1 MSSCACASA
10 HLHGLAHMIYM
21 RLVSLFSSSASTC
34 ACASHCHGH
43 LPLITPTLVPTTT
56 PSHLSSLPALAAVEL
71 SFPPVAV
78 CTHTCMQVQAKE
90 QQIKALGERLA
101 RTEMKEAN
109 RADVA
114 EKIPMLEA
122 QIMEREQQVCG
133 SLSLL
138 LLMAV
143 VARLLL
149 LLLDRTIFAGSC
161 NYFYMQVQV
170 PCLSAWST

>member
-1 MSSCACASA
+1 MFSFNLASMPYMPHSCNVTFSISPSTTVWASPT
-10 HLHGLAHMIYM
+10 HI
-21 RLVSLFSSSASTC
+21 
-34 ACASHCHGH
+34 
-43 LPLITPTLVPTTT
+43 PLITPTLVPTTT
-56 PSHLSSLPALAAVEL
+56 TQPSHLSLRSLLL
-71 SFPPVAV
+71 SFPFPPVAV